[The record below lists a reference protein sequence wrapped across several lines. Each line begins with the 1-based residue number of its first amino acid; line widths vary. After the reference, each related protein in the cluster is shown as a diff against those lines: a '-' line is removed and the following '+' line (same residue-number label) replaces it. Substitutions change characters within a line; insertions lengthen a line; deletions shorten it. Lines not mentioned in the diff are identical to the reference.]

1 MINKSTIE
9 EIIRE
14 HITGTDIF
22 IVDITVSPGNIIHLF
37 LDKPDGISIN
47 ECTAINRHIISR
59 LDKDIEDYELEVSSP
74 GLGLPFK
81 VVQQYQKNLGRDVEL
96 VLNNGLKIKGKL
108 IEASHERIEI
118 EEQKKVRGESKK
130 KAELITVITSY
141 LMSEIK
147 SAMLIV
153 SFK

>member
-1 MINKSTIE
+1 MIHQSTIE
-9 EIIRE
+9 EIIRK
-14 HITGTDIF
+14 HIADTGIF
-22 IVDITVSPGNIIHLF
+22 LVDISVSPGNIIHVY
-37 LDKPDGISIN
+37 LDKPDGISIS
-47 ECTAINRHIISR
+47 ECTEINRHIISQ

-81 VVQQYQKNLGRDVEL
+81 VFQQYQKNLGRSVEL

-118 EEQKKVRGESKK
+118 EEQKKLRDGSKK
-130 KAELITVITSY
+130 KAELITIITSY

-147 SAMLIV
+147 SAKLIV